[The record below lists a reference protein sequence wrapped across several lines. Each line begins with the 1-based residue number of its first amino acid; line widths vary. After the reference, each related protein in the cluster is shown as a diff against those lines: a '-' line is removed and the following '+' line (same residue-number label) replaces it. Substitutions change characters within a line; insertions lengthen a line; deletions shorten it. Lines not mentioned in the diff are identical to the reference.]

1 MSVEQLPDLLT
12 NMTYECWFG
21 SYVSQAT
28 KTNEDLRCVSPPGN
42 RIPPI
47 QPGGKSN
54 TKLGPFVAIVV
65 VKIK

>member
-1 MSVEQLPDLLT
+1 
-12 NMTYECWFG
+12 MTYECWFG

-47 QPGGKSN
+47 QQGGKSN